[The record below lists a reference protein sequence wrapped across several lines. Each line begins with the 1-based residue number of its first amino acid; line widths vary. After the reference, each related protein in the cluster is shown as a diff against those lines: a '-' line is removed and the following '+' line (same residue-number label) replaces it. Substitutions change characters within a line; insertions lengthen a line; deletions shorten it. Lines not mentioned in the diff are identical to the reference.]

1 MPQEVNLR
9 ILWKTQHT
17 DVCWEVEF
25 LKKIIGIIQ
34 FYTWMNI
41 FLVHAVLIFKAK
53 SWVLPA
59 QKPKIII
66 WSIHTPSF
74 REIKTHQGRT
84 TLNCSQVC
92 GAGWVTTCRLKHT
105 DTHFSLRQTGVTVLK
120 LQCSVYTVGN
130 IFTYPALVATWLPS
144 GQQQHQCA
152 NIWPSPVIIYAL
164 WSTVSFSL
172 FHLHITVNLEHY
184 DKGFLLSYAL

>member
-1 MPQEVNLR
+1 
-9 ILWKTQHT
+9 
-17 DVCWEVEF
+17 
-25 LKKIIGIIQ
+25 
-34 FYTWMNI
+34 MNI
-41 FLVHAVLIFKAK
+41 FLVHAVLISKAK

-66 WSIHTPSF
+66 WNIHTPSF

-84 TLNCSQVC
+84 TLNCSQVG

-105 DTHFSLRQTGVTVLK
+105 DTHFRLRQTGVTVLK
-120 LQCSVYTVGN
+120 LLQCSVYTVGN

-144 GQQQHQCA
+144 GQQRQQSA
-152 NIWPSPVIIYAL
+152 NIWPSSVIIYAL

-172 FHLHITVNLEHY
+172 FHLHIMVNLEHY